1 MLDGRATRWS
11 VRWHGTP
18 SWQLKGCNTP
28 TGAQVGARGSSI
40 RCESRKGGASGRAG
54 CEHEFPSTGFID
66 QYWMAHIRTRSA
78 ARDAPLSQAA
88 FGCFPHRFAE
98 SFCVYVFR
106 EGGSTDPEINGR
118 RPGRLRQHVHLI
130 HDELESGAERVEAPP
145 GYILPRYR
153 KSVAFMTDVSHTGPH
168 TTSIA
173 RWPALGLGTPPI
185 PRSTDRMQ
193 LKIVRR
199 VFPFGA

>member
-1 MLDGRATRWS
+1 MARLRG
-11 VRWHGTP
+11 
-18 SWQLKGCNTP
+18 NTP
-28 TGAQVGARGSSI
+28 TGAKAGARGSSI
-40 RCESRKGGASGRAG
+40 RCESRKGGASGRDG
-54 CEHEFPSTGFID
+54 CEHEFPSTGFRSV
-66 QYWMAHIRTRSA
+66 YWMAHNRTRSA

-98 SFCVYVFR
+98 SFCLCFQR
-106 EGGSTDPEINGR
+106 SGSTDPEINGR

-130 HDELESGAERVEAPP
+130 HDELESGAEHVEAPP

-199 VFPFGA
+199 CVPFRCLALQWTYSH

>member
-1 MLDGRATRWS
+1 MALLVGPA
-11 VRWHGTP
+11 V
-18 SWQLKGCNTP
+18 NTNSP
-28 TGAQVGARGSSI
+28 AQVL
-40 RCESRKGGASGRAG
+40 
-54 CEHEFPSTGFID
+54 D
-66 QYWMAHIRTRSA
+66 QYWMA
-78 ARDAPLSQAA
+78 ARDAQAA

-106 EGGSTDPEINGR
+106 EGGSIDPEINGR

-199 VFPFGA
+199 LFPFGA

>member
-1 MLDGRATRWS
+1 MEREVAWHAFVAIRPRGPRRGRGEAASGARAGKVALLVGTAVNTNSPAQVLDLSIGWHTTARGQRRATR
-11 VRWHGTP
+11 R
-18 SWQLKGCNTP
+18 
-28 TGAQVGARGSSI
+28 
-40 RCESRKGGASGRAG
+40 SRRLLLAVFRIVSRRV
-54 CEHEFPSTGFID
+54 F
-66 QYWMAHIRTRSA
+66 
-78 ARDAPLSQAA
+78 
-88 FGCFPHRFAE
+88 
-98 SFCVYVFR
+98 VYVFR

-130 HDELESGAERVEAPP
+130 HDELESGAEHVEAPP

-199 VFPFGA
+199 CVPFRCLALQWTYSH

>member
-18 SWQLKGCNTP
+18 SWQLRGCNTP

-54 CEHEFPSTGFID
+54 CEHEFPSTGFRSVLDGGARRAGCFWLFSASFRGEFLCLCFQRRWVHRSRD
-66 QYWMAHIRTRSA
+66 QRETARPPAPAPTRS
-78 ARDAPLSQAA
+78 
-88 FGCFPHRFAE
+88 F
-98 SFCVYVFR
+98 
-106 EGGSTDPEINGR
+106 
-118 RPGRLRQHVHLI
+118 LI

-173 RWPALGLGTPPI
+173 RRPALGLGTPPI

>member
-1 MLDGRATRWS
+1 MARLRG
-11 VRWHGTP
+11 
-18 SWQLKGCNTP
+18 NTP
-28 TGAQVGARGSSI
+28 TGAKAGARGSSI
-40 RCESRKGGASGRAG
+40 RCESRKGGASGRDG
-54 CEHEFPSTGFID
+54 CEHEFPSTGLTARG
-66 QYWMAHIRTRSA
+66 QRRATRRSRRLLLA
-78 ARDAPLSQAA
+78 VFRIVSRRV
-88 FGCFPHRFAE
+88 F
-98 SFCVYVFR
+98 VYVFR

-130 HDELESGAERVEAPP
+130 HDELESGAEHVEAPP

-199 VFPFGA
+199 CVPFRCLALQWTYSH

>member
-1 MLDGRATRWS
+1 MEREVAWHAFVAIRPRGPRRGRGEAASGARAGKVALLVGPAVNTNSRWHTTARGQRRATR
-11 VRWHGTP
+11 R
-18 SWQLKGCNTP
+18 
-28 TGAQVGARGSSI
+28 
-40 RCESRKGGASGRAG
+40 SRRLLLAVFRIVSRRV
-54 CEHEFPSTGFID
+54 F
-66 QYWMAHIRTRSA
+66 
-78 ARDAPLSQAA
+78 
-88 FGCFPHRFAE
+88 
-98 SFCVYVFR
+98 VYVFR

-130 HDELESGAERVEAPP
+130 HDELESGAEHVEAPP